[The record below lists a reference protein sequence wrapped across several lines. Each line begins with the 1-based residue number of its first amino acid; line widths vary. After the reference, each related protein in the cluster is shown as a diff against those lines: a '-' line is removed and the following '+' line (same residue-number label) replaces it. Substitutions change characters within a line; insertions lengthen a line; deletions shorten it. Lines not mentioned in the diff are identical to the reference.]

1 MWWRL
6 FVPNELGR
14 ALHETESAR
23 TLQGIETPV
32 TAASTEDAAERQAP
46 RFRVERAD
54 DETGWTGLRFS
65 GDLRFSE
72 AGALWGEVERLL
84 AEQPPSEVL
93 NLDVSQVERIEG
105 GAMALLVDL
114 RARHH
119 ARGIRSEIVGARGA
133 VEQIL
138 ELYGGD
144 AAPATRPRPR
154 APGLLEQIG
163 AGTVEVLDGIKQVL
177 GFVGTMVLECV
188 AVARSPRTANW
199 RDIVPIMSRSG
210 ADAVPIVLLTTF
222 LLGFVMAFQSAAQL
236 KQFGANIYVA
246 DLVSLS
252 VTRELG
258 PLMTAIV
265 VSGRSGA
272 AFAAELGTMKVSE
285 EIDALRTLG
294 FGPMRFLVFP
304 RVLALIAVVPLLTL
318 LSDVVAVVG
327 GLAVAVTSLD
337 LTVASFM
344 AEMREAVEPWDV
356 TQGLIKSVV
365 FASAIGLISC
375 QQGLATSGGAEG
387 VGRRTTSSVVSILFA
402 LILIDALFAVV
413 FHVMD
418 L

>member
-1 MWWRL
+1 
-6 FVPNELGR
+6 VTTAP
-14 ALHETESAR
+14 APPDAPTE
-23 TLQGIETPV
+23 
-32 TAASTEDAAERQAP
+32 TAA
-46 RFRVERAD
+46 FRVERVD
-54 DETGWTGLRFS
+54 DETGWTGLRFA
-65 GDLRFSE
+65 GELRF
-72 AGALWGEVERLL
+72 ADAAALWSEVERLL
-84 AEQPPSEVL
+84 AEQPPDEVL
-93 NLDVSQVERIEG
+93 NLDVSHVDRIEG

-119 ARGIRSEIVGARGA
+119 ARGIRSEIVGARGS

-144 AAPATRPRPR
+144 APPATRPRPT
-154 APGLLEQIG
+154 PPSLLEQIG
-163 AGTVEVLDGIKQVL
+163 AGTVEALEAVKQVL
-177 GFVGTMVLECV
+177 GFAGTMVLECL
-188 AVARSPRTANW
+188 AVARAPRTANW
-199 RDIVPIMSRSG
+199 RDTLPIMSRSG

-236 KQFGANIYVA
+236 KLFGANIYVA
-246 DLVSLS
+246 DLVGLS

-265 VSGRSGA
+265 VCGRSGA

-294 FGPMRFLVFP
+294 FGPLRFLVFP
-304 RVLALIAVVPLLTL
+304 RVLALLLVLPLLTL
-318 LSDVVAVVG
+318 LADVVAIIG

-337 LTVASFM
+337 LSMTAFLTEIR
-344 AEMREAVEPWDV
+344 AAVGPWDV

-365 FASAIGLISC
+365 FAAAIGLISC

-413 FHVMD
+413 FHVME